1 MDQLW
6 AGARYA
12 FGIGTSPASY
22 NALQVCL
29 RATVVYLGGLLI
41 LRVGENRFLG
51 KFTAFDLILGF
62 VLGSV
67 LSRAINGSSPL
78 APTLI
83 GSALLVGLHFALART
98 SFHWPLFGKMVKGEP
113 ELLARDGEILWDG
126 MHHKSL
132 SQEDLEEALRLHA
145 HEDDLGKI
153 REARFERNGAISIL
167 LRAPRKEEPR
177 VVEVSVREGVQTVR
191 IEIG

>member
-6 AGARYA
+6 DGARHA
-12 FGIGTSPASY
+12 FGIGTPPDSY
-22 NALQVCL
+22 NAIQICL

-62 VLGSV
+62 VLGSI
-67 LSRAINGSSPL
+67 LSRAINGSSPMG
-78 APTLI
+78 ATLI

-98 SFHWPLFGKMVKGEP
+98 SFHWPGFGQVVKGDS
-113 ELLARDGEILWDG
+113 ELLVRDGQILWEG
-126 MHHKSL
+126 LRRKSL
-132 SQEDLEEALRLHA
+132 SQKDLEEALRLHA
-145 HEDDLGKI
+145 HEDDLAKI
-153 REARFERNGAISIL
+153 REARFERNGTISVL
-167 LRAPRKEEPR
+167 PRKAEPR
-177 VVEVSVREGVQTVR
+177 VIEVSVREGVQTVR